1 MRPGRGILEPG
12 WPGWSCWTV
21 HEKSRQNE
29 GYLNI
34 SVNKRNYEYTVYYE
48 WVPQIEYLL
57 EVRADRS
64 IFALKLL
71 APKWRPKMTQDGVW
85 MISWHQ
91 KGMKPAPLIPRLLGI
106 TSALAECF
114 SLFSASHTGPH
125 LRNKKIR
132 PSWIA
137 KPDFLR
143 PKGLIVNF
151 AYLKSSFRAIAATDQ
166 LQSLKLRGRS
176 SCWSFWSQAQRW
188 SWWSVGQENVQC
200 TWAKKGQN
208 IPKHLIS
215 NMDQYIVSIKMDAP
229 NI

>member
-1 MRPGRGILEPG
+1 MSIL
-12 WPGWSCWTV
+12 
-21 HEKSRQNE
+21 
-29 GYLNI
+29 
-34 SVNKRNYEYTVYYE
+34 YTFVYYE

-85 MISWHQ
+85 MISWQLGDEPSTTHSQ
-91 KGMKPAPLIPRLLGI
+91 AARDYKCVGGMLFPIFCFAYWSASEKSSYPTILDCQTDFLLG
-106 TSALAECF
+106 
-114 SLFSASHTGPH
+114 
-125 LRNKKIR
+125 
-132 PSWIA
+132 
-137 KPDFLR
+137 

-188 SWWSVGQENVQC
+188 SLWSVGQEIKRRYSVHP
-200 TWAKKGQN
+200 WAKKGQN
-208 IPKHLIS
+208 IPNHLIS
-215 NMDQYIVSIKMDAP
+215 NMDQYIASIKMDAP

>member
-1 MRPGRGILEPG
+1 M
-12 WPGWSCWTV
+12 S
-21 HEKSRQNE
+21 
-29 GYLNI
+29 
-34 SVNKRNYEYTVYYE
+34 
-48 WVPQIEYLL
+48 EYLRL
-57 EVRADRS
+57 S
-64 IFALKLL
+64 TC
-71 APKWRPKMTQDGVW
+71 WRFELTAASLHW
-85 MISWHQ
+85 NSWHQ
-91 KGMKPAPLIPRLLGI
+91 NGDPRWPKMAFGWSVGIKKGWSQHHSFPGCSGLQVRWRNAFPYFLLRI
-106 TSALAECF
+106 LVRIWEI
-114 SLFSASHTGPH
+114 
-125 LRNKKIR
+125 KKIR

-151 AYLKSSFRAIAATDQ
+151 AYLKSSFRTIAATDQ